1 MGALRLS
8 AEPGTS
14 FRLGTKDSTIVHESA
29 VETPSLH
36 TTLRLSVDR
45 AHPVPLRYTGS
56 QKLEVQV
63 RNDAGEVVYTWSD
76 DVTPAAAAD
85 QMAYELE
92 HSLDLPLRHRSGE
105 PLPDGH
111 YTITGW
117 LLAEDHPF
125 SAATR
130 VQILTR

>member
-1 MGALRLS
+1 M
-8 AEPGTS
+8 
-14 FRLGTKDSTIVHESA
+14 
-29 VETPSLH
+29 
-36 TTLRLSVDR
+36 
-45 AHPVPLRYTGS
+45 PLRYTAS
-56 QKLEVQV
+56 QRFEVQV

-76 DVTPAAAAD
+76 DVVAPAPAPD
-85 QMAYELE
+85 QLAYELE

-105 PLPDGH
+105 PLPDGP

-117 LLAEDHPF
+117 LLAEERPF